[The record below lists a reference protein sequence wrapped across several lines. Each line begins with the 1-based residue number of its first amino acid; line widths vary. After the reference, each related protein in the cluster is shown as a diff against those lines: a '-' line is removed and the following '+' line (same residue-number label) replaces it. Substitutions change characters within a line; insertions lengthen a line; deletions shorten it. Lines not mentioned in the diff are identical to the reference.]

1 LVICALP
8 LALALPLGG
17 CINDPF
23 LQAQP
28 SGPAKSSAASPAEPA
43 AAVITE
49 ESSAAQTISM
59 VPTQVL
65 QPAPEVFT
73 SEEWALWDGQRT
85 MGGRWVALPDI
96 ALSTR
101 VRITNAETGTSTDGA
116 LILRDSSLAG
126 PRLIISSD
134 AAQALGLRP
143 GVAATVEL
151 VALEFAAVPEPPSG
165 VDEAVGAPQGP
176 TPVARPVRRV
186 AAPGVQQAAVP
197 GPSHATAKEATQ
209 EQEPRPVPVPASPA
223 PTPPPAPPQTSTP
236 AVSTESLPADSP
248 TTPPE
253 DSPADPPGIVP
264 SAAPQPAI
272 QGAISDGLRYI
283 QAGIFADPA
292 NATRLIG
299 QLQAAGLSA
308 KALIMQRG
316 TRNLTRVLV
325 GPFDSI
331 EARDEA
337 LSTVRRIGPEDATL
351 VRG

>member
-1 LVICALP
+1 M
-8 LALALPLGG
+8 
-17 CINDPF
+17 
-23 LQAQP
+23 QH
-28 SGPAKSSAASPAEPA
+28 
-43 AAVITE
+43 
-49 ESSAAQTISM
+49 
-59 VPTQVL
+59 
-65 QPAPEVFT
+65 
-73 SEEWALWDGQRT
+73 RT
-85 MGGRWVALPDI
+85 RHPI
-96 ALSTR
+96 
-101 VRITNAETGTSTDGA
+101 
-116 LILRDSSLAG
+116 
-126 PRLIISSD
+126 PR
-134 AAQALGLRP
+134 
-143 GVAATVEL
+143 
-151 VALEFAAVPEPPSG
+151 
-165 VDEAVGAPQGP
+165 P
-176 TPVARPVRRV
+176 TP
-186 AAPGVQQAAVP
+186 
-197 GPSHATAKEATQ
+197 HLTQ
-209 EQEPRPVPVPASPA
+209 
-223 PTPPPAPPQTSTP
+223 
-236 AVSTESLPADSP
+236 LL

-337 LSTVRRIGPEDATL
+337 LSTVRRIGPEDATP